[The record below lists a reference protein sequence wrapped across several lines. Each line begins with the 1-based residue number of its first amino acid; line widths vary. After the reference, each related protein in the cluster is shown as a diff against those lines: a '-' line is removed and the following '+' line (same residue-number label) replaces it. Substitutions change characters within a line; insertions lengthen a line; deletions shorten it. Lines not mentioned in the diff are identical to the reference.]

1 MHPAKSHRRT
11 QSNSSLPLLSSLPLH
26 LPYSLPS
33 SHLPP
38 PPSSFPEKQ
47 IIIETLDLSP
57 QDQLKLAGV
66 PGYGGNKG
74 LFKFSGRR
82 ELPKFMELMKMGGE
96 KSEDAKNSENVS
108 RINEES
114 MENVSEISKKSSATF
129 SAVRDLFKSGNI
141 SLNIM
146 DEIQKMLK
154 SDGKERIKK
163 GHSKSCFWGN
173 IGTKIR
179 VILQHT
185 ASISIQRQKKD
196 SHFWNSCSHS
206 KVSSLNMN
214 GSSLTLNGKKI
225 RKRSDECLLN
235 KIESNW
241 LGKHKKTL
249 TTFKTELTFKE
260 IIVKKINNLEE
271 MNKGF
276 DKVIKEK
283 ISEVKILKI

>member
-11 QSNSSLPLLSSLPLH
+11 QSNSSLPLISSLPLL
-26 LPYSLPS
+26 LPSSLPS
-33 SHLPP
+33 SHLSPP
-38 PPSSFPEKQ
+38 PTSLPEKQ

-66 PGYGGNKG
+66 PGYGNNKG
-74 LFKFSGRR
+74 LFKFNGRK
-82 ELPKFMELMKMGGE
+82 ELPKFMELMKMGAE
-96 KSEDAKNSENVS
+96 KNEEAKNSENVS

-129 SAVRDLFKSGNI
+129 SAVRDLFKSGNF
-141 SLNIM
+141 SLNIV
-146 DEIQKMLK
+146 DEIQKMLQ
-154 SDGKERIKK
+154 SDGKGRIKK

-179 VILQHT
+179 AILQHT
-185 ASISIQRQKKD
+185 TSISFQRQKKD

-206 KVSSLNMN
+206 KVSSMNMN

-235 KIESNW
+235 KIESSW
-241 LGKHKKTL
+241 LTKHKKTL
-249 TTFKTELTFKE
+249 TTFKAGSTFKE
-260 IIVKKINNLEE
+260 IIIRKIKNLEE
-271 MNKGF
+271 INKGY
-276 DKVIKEK
+276 DKIIKEK
-283 ISEVKILKI
+283 IDEVKKF